1 VGNPEGLAL
10 LQSLG
15 AKSIPVVSKGDK
27 FVFAQSI
34 GDVVEFLGLDVDTRP
49 QLSPA
54 ELVAKYDMILE
65 AASRHI
71 RQIPDDKLG
80 GKILDRDRTYREL
93 TYHIFRI
100 AEALLDSANGAE
112 LTVSYYSDNPPAEM
126 QAVEQIAG
134 FGDGVRE
141 RLAAWWAEYPHKSG
155 DAIVKTYFGQKP
167 LHEVLER
174 STWHSGQHVRQ
185 IVMAMEEFIGVKPE
199 KPLTSADFAGLPM
212 PEKVWD

>member
-1 VGNPEGLAL
+1 MGNPEGLAL

-15 AKSIPVVSKGDK
+15 AKSIPVVSKGEK

-34 GDVVEFLGLDVDTRP
+34 GDVVDFLGLDVDTRP

-100 AEALLDSANGAE
+100 AEALLDAANGAE

-126 QAVEQIAG
+126 QAAEQIAE

-141 RLAAWWAEYPHKSG
+141 RLAAWWAGYPQKSG

-174 STWHSGQHVRQ
+174 STWHSGQHVRRLSWQ
-185 IVMAMEEFIGVKPE
+185 WKN
-199 KPLTSADFAGLPM
+199 S
-212 PEKVWD
+212 